1 MIQTLHRIIA
11 VIFLFSAGVMF
22 QACGPA
28 YDMYCNIYARFVV
41 RNVLNVSPTLYRSC
55 TSLGEFCT
63 LTNPVGGAM
72 KLYFKSIGPADPPYP
87 MTAQEAK
94 SFVLGLGGLIV
105 GLPSLAEQLEEEP
118 KVVCFDL
125 TCPNCYTDYNI
136 SHQLRYTRLGYV
148 DCTSCGRSYD
158 LNSSGIVSSGET
170 GRALFRYRVNY
181 YQSTN
186 ALSIDNR

>member
-28 YDMYCNIYARFVV
+28 YDMYCNIRAHFVAS
-41 RNVLNVSPTLYRSC
+41 NVLSISPTLFRSC
-55 TSLGEFCT
+55 TSPGEFCT
-63 LTNPVGGAM
+63 ITNPVSDA
-72 KLYFKSIGPADPPYP
+72 LRIHFKSIGTEDSSNR
-87 MTAQEAK
+87 TALQDRTI
-94 SFVLGLGGLIV
+94 VLGLGGLIV
-105 GLPSLAEQLEEEP
+105 GLPSIAEQLEDDP

-125 TCPNCYTDYNI
+125 TCPNCYKEYNI
-136 SHQLRYTRLGYV
+136 SRLMQYKRIGYV
-148 DCTSCGRSYD
+148 DCMGCGRSYD
-158 LNSSGIVSSGET
+158 LNNNGIVSNGET

-186 ALSIDNR
+186 SLSIDNR